1 MIATVKKVPPLL
13 LFSAAM
19 LSQPLYAADGNINV
33 TGRVLENACIVAAD
47 SKNITVDFGVQ
58 AGNSSLGGRGSHQS
72 IKLLDCPSGTNQVK
86 IRFEGTAVNDN
97 VYNKEY
103 FFAPDNQ
110 GQPGAAQNVGFSI
123 YDIDD
128 WSEIKVNGESK
139 PFELKNSG
147 SGSENTLT
155 FGVMVNWLNNYPPAA
170 ESKPIPL
177 GEATGSIQFT
187 ILYN

>member
-97 VYNKEY
+97 VYNKE
-103 FFAPDNQ
+103 
-110 GQPGAAQNVGFSI
+110 
-123 YDIDD
+123 
-128 WSEIKVNGESK
+128 
-139 PFELKNSG
+139 
-147 SGSENTLT
+147 
-155 FGVMVNWLNNYPPAA
+155 
-170 ESKPIPL
+170 
-177 GEATGSIQFT
+177 
-187 ILYN
+187 